1 MRSVCLIASVLAL
14 ALGGCAG
21 TLTGMDGES
30 KFSCKAPDGVTC
42 SSLSGVYANAV
53 ANNLPGLRKDG
64 KGDPAAQSPSKE
76 SPDGT
81 ITGQAASS
89 GDPLRTQARVL
100 RIWIA
105 PWEDTE
111 GDLHDQSYIYVVAN
125 AGRWT
130 IEHSQRHIV
139 DRYRPTFIKATPGG
153 QAPQKPLTSS
163 QKPSR
168 SFGGPSLPG
177 NQAIGPGGTGG
188 TGTPAED
195 RE

>member
-21 TLTGMDGES
+21 SLTGMDGES

-64 KGDPAAQSPSKE
+64 KGDPAVRPPAKE

-81 ITGQAASS
+81 ITGQVASS

-139 DRYRPTFIKATPGG
+139 DRYRPTFIKAAPGG
-153 QAPQKPLTSS
+153 QALQKPLTPS

-168 SFGGPSLPG
+168 PLGGPSLPG

>member
-42 SSLSGVYANAV
+42 SSLSGVYANA
-53 ANNLPGLRKDG
+53 GLRKDA
-64 KGDPAAQSPSKE
+64 KGDPTVRPAAKE

-81 ITGQAASS
+81 ITGQVASS

-125 AGRWT
+125 AGRWA

-139 DRYRPTFIKATPGG
+139 DRYRPTFIKAGPGG
-153 QAPQKPLTSS
+153 QATQKPLTPS

-168 SFGGPSLPG
+168 PLGGPTLPG
-177 NQAIGPGGTGG
+177 NQAIGPGGTNAI
-188 TGTPAED
+188 AED

>member
-1 MRSVCLIASVLAL
+1 
-14 ALGGCAG
+14 
-21 TLTGMDGES
+21 MDGES

-64 KGDPAAQSPSKE
+64 KGDPAARPPSKE

-139 DRYRPTFIKATPGG
+139 DRYRPTFIKAAPGG
-153 QAPQKPLTSS
+153 QALQKPLTPS

-177 NQAIGPGGTGG
+177 NQAIGPGGTGA
-188 TGTPAED
+188 PAED

>member
-1 MRSVCLIASVLAL
+1 
-14 ALGGCAG
+14 
-21 TLTGMDGES
+21 MDGES

-64 KGDPAAQSPSKE
+64 KGDPAARPAAKE

-125 AGRWT
+125 AGRWA

-139 DRYRPTFIKATPGG
+139 DRYRPTFIKAAPGG
-153 QAPQKPLTSS
+153 QALQKPLTPS

-177 NQAIGPGGTGG
+177 NQAIGPGGTGA
-188 TGTPAED
+188 PAED

>member
-1 MRSVCLIASVLAL
+1 MRTVCLIVSVLAL

-64 KGDPAAQSPSKE
+64 KGDPAVRSPSTE

-81 ITGQAASS
+81 ITGQVASS
-89 GDPLRTQARVL
+89 GDPLRTQAKVL

-125 AGRWT
+125 AGRWA

-139 DRYRPTFIKATPGG
+139 DRYRPKFIKAGPGG
-153 QAPQKPLTSS
+153 QAPQKPLTPS

-168 SFGGPSLPG
+168 PFGGPSLPG
-177 NQAIGPGGTGG
+177 NQAIGPDGTGG
-188 TGTPAED
+188 TGAPPED

>member
-1 MRSVCLIASVLAL
+1 MRSVCVIVSVLAL
-14 ALGGCAG
+14 TLGGCAG

-64 KGDPAAQSPSKE
+64 KSDPAARPPSKE
-76 SPDGT
+76 SPDRT
-81 ITGQAASS
+81 IIGQVASS

-139 DRYRPTFIKATPGG
+139 DRYRPTFIKAAPGG
-153 QAPQKPLTSS
+153 QALQKPLTPS

-177 NQAIGPGGTGG
+177 NQAIGPGGTGA
-188 TGTPAED
+188 PAED

>member
-1 MRSVCLIASVLAL
+1 MRSVCLIASVFAL

-64 KGDPAAQSPSKE
+64 KGDPAARPAAKE

-89 GDPLRTQARVL
+89 GGPLRTQARVL

-139 DRYRPTFIKATPGG
+139 DRYRPTFIKAAPGG
-153 QAPQKPLTSS
+153 QALQKPLTPS

-177 NQAIGPGGTGG
+177 NQAIGPGGTGA
-188 TGTPAED
+188 PAED

>member
-64 KGDPAAQSPSKE
+64 KGDPAVRPAAKE
-76 SPDGT
+76 SPDST
-81 ITGQAASS
+81 VTGQVASS

-111 GDLHDQSYIYVVAN
+111 GDLHDQSYIYVVAK
-125 AGRWT
+125 AGQWA

-139 DRYRPTFIKATPGG
+139 DRYRPTFIKAGPGG
-153 QAPQKPLTSS
+153 QATQKPLTSS

-168 SFGGPSLPG
+168 PLGGPSLPG
-177 NQAIGPGGTGG
+177 NQTIGPGGTGG